1 MSRPVRAR
9 RGMLLLLLLHLRLVI
24 PPRCCCVSATVGE
37 LKRAAP
43 QCAVVTANA
52 TSVLVTFPH
61 GANVRTAAAA
71 SAAAAVHNLY
81 ATLHATGAQWTSF
94 WHASQTHAGGSTA
107 TVAAPLFETP
117 VFVRAGSILP
127 LRAAGP
133 ALCHSDAT
141 EVP

>member
-1 MSRPVRAR
+1 MYAR
-9 RGMLLLLLLHLRLVI
+9 QQQ
-24 PPRCCCVSATVGE
+24 PPPPPLCT
-37 LKRAAP
+37 
-43 QCAVVTANA
+43 
-52 TSVLVTFPH
+52 TF
-61 GANVRTAAAA
+61 TQ
-71 SAAAAVHNLY
+71 LW
-81 ATLHATGAQWTSF
+81 HATGAQWTSF